1 MTVFVL
7 AIDAPHIDLRDA
19 VTAHRTEEAAKTA
32 AQADHDARRYTEN
45 LDRFELSWTRDDHYS
60 LADDVALSVD
70 YFVLTLEVG
79 S

>member
-1 MTVFVL
+1 MTVYVL
-7 AIDAPHIDLRDA
+7 AIDAPNLDLRYA
-19 VTAHRTEEAAKTA
+19 VTAHKSEDAAKQA
-32 AQADHDARRYTEN
+32 AQNDHDLRRYTEN
-45 LDRFELSWTRDDHYS
+45 LNRFELSWTRDYHYA

>member
-7 AIDAPHIDLRDA
+7 AIDAPNLDLRDA
-19 VTAHRTEEAAKTA
+19 VTAHRTEEAAKAA
-32 AQADHDARRYTEN
+32 AQADHDTRRYTEN
-45 LDRFELSWTRDDHYS
+45 LDHFELSWTRDDHYA

>member
-1 MTVFVL
+1 MTVYVL
-7 AIDAPHIDLRDA
+7 AIDAPHLDLRDA
-19 VTAHRTEEAAKTA
+19 VTAHKTEESAKQA
-32 AQADHDARRYTEN
+32 AQNDHDLRRYTEN
-45 LDRFELSWTRDDHYS
+45 LDRFSLSWTRDDHCA